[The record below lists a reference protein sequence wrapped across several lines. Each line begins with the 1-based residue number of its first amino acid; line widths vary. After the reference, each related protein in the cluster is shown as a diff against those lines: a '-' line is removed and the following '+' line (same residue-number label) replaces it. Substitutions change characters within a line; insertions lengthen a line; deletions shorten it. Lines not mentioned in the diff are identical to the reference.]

1 MTAEIFNFDVE
12 RAKRKSGLND
22 TVLLKDMV
30 KEGYDPCDPID
41 IQNYYE
47 WKNFQNAIYTD
58 VDTGSNWTDEALDR
72 LFADI
77 KNFDPTQTHTVNVE
91 YNLDEIKEL
100 VIDSEDGID
109 FTHLIPT
116 K

>member
-1 MTAEIFNFDVE
+1 MTAEIFDFGLE
-12 RAKRKSGLND
+12 RAKRKSGLNNSA
-22 TVLLKDMV
+22 LLKDMV

-47 WKNFQNAIYTD
+47 WQNFQNVIYND
-58 VDTGSNWTDEALDR
+58 VDTGNNWTDEALDR
-72 LFADI
+72 LFEDI
-77 KNFDPTQTHTVNVE
+77 KNFDPTKTYTVE

-109 FTHLIPT
+109 FTHLTPT